1 MCRTALA
8 RSSSSLQ
15 QWISDP
21 QALKKGT
28 TMPPTQ
34 ADSETLQAVATYL
47 SSLR

>member
-1 MCRTALA
+1 LPNEPRT
-8 RSSSSLQ
+8 LQ